1 MEKYEGAKFR
11 TVFLSSSVPI
21 TSKSVELIRWFRK
34 FYDAGMVPQYGS
46 GSSGNLSFRHKD
58 GFIIKSTKTYF
69 NTIGADELVYVEKF
83 DFAGKMAY
91 AHGRL
96 EPSTELQMH
105 YLIYQSRKDI
115 NAVFHVHDY
124 GIMKLAKKL
133 SIPVTDVTEAGT
145 EKIGYDVLKKL
156 DGKKFVIMKEHGVVA
171 VGKDIEEAGKIILKY
186 HKTAS
191 KD

>member
-11 TVFLSSSVPI
+11 TIFLSGSVPI
-21 TSKSVELIRWFRK
+21 TGKSVELIRWFRK
-34 FYDAGMVPQYGS
+34 FYDDGLAPEYSS
-46 GSSGNLSFRHKD
+46 GSSGNLSFRYKK

-69 NTIGADELVYVEKF
+69 SAIKADELVYVEKF
-83 DFAGKMAY
+83 DFAEKTAY
-91 AHGRL
+91 AHGKL

-124 GIMKLAKKL
+124 RIMKFAKKL
-133 SIPVTDVTEAGT
+133 GIPVTDVTEAGT

-156 DGKKFVIMKEHGVVA
+156 DEKKFVIMREHGVVA
-171 VGKDIEEAGKIILKY
+171 VGKGMEEAGKAILKY
-186 HKTAS
+186 YKIPLEN
-191 KD
+191 